1 MSLSPRAVE
10 MIPSEVTTPSAA
22 FAPTVAFQGTFGA
35 FGEMAALSRWP
46 AGEPRPMPTFERVVA
61 SVEAG
66 ISDLGLLPV
75 WNSTL
80 GEIPFTKGVLE
91 GAKVEI
97 TGEVAVSVELCLL
110 ARRGVALETVIYAG
124 SHPAALAQCK
134 GFFGAHPALMPCPAW
149 DTAGA
154 ARDLADGN
162 GAYAWYERLPSAG
175 PRTIA
180 AIAGAAAAE
189 RYGLAVLRR
198 GIQDAVENITRFAI
212 IARQGASR

>member
-1 MSLSPRAVE
+1 MSLSPHTAAPIVPE
-10 MIPSEVTTPSAA
+10 ATTPSAA

-97 TGEVAVSVELCLL
+97 IGEVAVAVELCLL
-110 ARRGVALETVIYAG
+110 ARRGVARETLVYVG

-134 GFFGAHPALMPCPAW
+134 GFFGAHPRLMPCPAW

-162 GAYAWYERLPSAG
+162 GTYAWHERLPGAG
-175 PRTIA
+175 PRSIA
-180 AIAGAAAAE
+180 AIAGAVAAE
-189 RYGLAVLRR
+189 RYGLAVLLR
-198 GIQDAVENITRFAI
+198 GIQDAAENVTRFAI
-212 IARQGASR
+212 LAQRGVSR